1 MPQKPAARNVSI
13 ELLRIVAMFLI
24 LTCHFVIHFDWDHHQ
39 LRVVLPQ
46 EPGWWSALRFVIVQ
60 YGQVGVSI
68 FFIISGYFLVEK
80 SFKWNRLVKTWLQM
94 FCYSVAFLIIVLL
107 LGAFHHY
114 PMAVEPI
121 MHGVDLYRSILASL
135 FPFFYNS
142 YWFIGAYLLM
152 LLVAPYLNTLF
163 NTLPKRS
170 MEMLIVL
177 LGFFSIQILIFERAS
192 NWNNLVYAMLGYLIG
207 GWLRKYYQD
216 YEDRFRTLPM
226 IGIIVALTLL
236 MVAFNH
242 YISEQSWLVDF
253 MGWKNRIHDGI
264 VLFPIIIGML
274 VFIMVSRVDM
284 NQSPEVVQRA
294 ICTIAPTTFG
304 IYLIH
309 ENWFGF
315 RIVWD
320 CVSKMSY
327 PPSLPILRPMAGV
340 CIIVIVFIVLSCISW
355 LIDAIIVHPVEK
367 VLLSRL

>member
-1 MPQKPAARNVSI
+1 M
-13 ELLRIVAMFLI
+13 
-24 LTCHFVIHFDWDHHQ
+24 
-39 LRVVLPQ
+39 
-46 EPGWWSALRFVIVQ
+46 GW
-60 YGQVGVSI
+60 
-68 FFIISGYFLVEK
+68 
-80 SFKWNRLVKTWLQM
+80 
-94 FCYSVAFLIIVLL
+94 
-107 LGAFHHY
+107 
-114 PMAVEPI
+114 
-121 MHGVDLYRSILASL
+121 LYRSILASL

-253 MGWKNRIHDGI
+253 MG
-264 VLFPIIIGML
+264 
-274 VFIMVSRVDM
+274 
-284 NQSPEVVQRA
+284 
-294 ICTIAPTTFG
+294 
-304 IYLIH
+304 
-309 ENWFGF
+309 
-315 RIVWD
+315 
-320 CVSKMSY
+320 
-327 PPSLPILRPMAGV
+327 
-340 CIIVIVFIVLSCISW
+340 
-355 LIDAIIVHPVEK
+355 
-367 VLLSRL
+367 

>member
-192 NWNNLVYAMLGYLIG
+192 NWNPDVYL
-207 GWLRKYYQD
+207 
-216 YEDRFRTLPM
+216 
-226 IGIIVALTLL
+226 
-236 MVAFNH
+236 
-242 YISEQSWLVDF
+242 
-253 MGWKNRIHDGI
+253 
-264 VLFPIIIGML
+264 
-274 VFIMVSRVDM
+274 
-284 NQSPEVVQRA
+284 EVQHPCWSCNSNSSSA
-294 ICTIAPTTFG
+294 NA
-304 IYLIH
+304 
-309 ENWFGF
+309 
-315 RIVWD
+315 
-320 CVSKMSY
+320 S
-327 PPSLPILRPMAGV
+327 AGV
-340 CIIVIVFIVLSCISW
+340 
-355 LIDAIIVHPVEK
+355 
-367 VLLSRL
+367 R